1 MRLTNITFDR
11 GIFVRAMPALLML
24 GAAGCSGMPRAVS
37 SYKEVEAASKQGAIN
52 LVPVTAETLPAA
64 PAQTTGFPNDF
75 LSAREFAYE
84 RLGSGDRLGVR
95 IWEGGTPTV
104 FTSESGSNASEVT
117 VDEQGRVYLPYV
129 GAMRVSGLTV
139 AEVRDAVARRL
150 RTVVA
155 RPQVDIRV
163 LERRSTLVTIQ
174 GDAAKTGAY
183 SIERGRTRLS
193 SLLAEVAPDQKI
205 PEMLNVVVR
214 RGSEVGQVTLREL
227 YKNPALDIALQPG
240 DSIILTE
247 AVENITVLGA
257 AGVQGQVRIPDRN
270 FTVMD
275 ALGQARGINPDAAD
289 PRAIFVMRAQ
299 AQPGQPP
306 LVYQF
311 DMRRPEV
318 IALANRFVLRDED
331 ALLISNASWA
341 QTRQVIA
348 AFSQGLASVRSAA
361 TIPVP

>member
-1 MRLTNITFDR
+1 MT
-11 GIFVRAMPALLML
+11 GIATISLAD
-24 GAAGCSGMPRAVS
+24 G
-37 SYKEVEAASKQGAIN
+37 
-52 LVPVTAETLPAA
+52 AET
-64 PAQTTGFPNDF
+64 
-75 LSAREFAYE
+75 AR
-84 RLGSGDRLGVR
+84 
-95 IWEGGTPTV
+95 
-104 FTSESGSNASEVT
+104 
-117 VDEQGRVYLPYV
+117 Q
-129 GAMRVSGLTV
+129 
-139 AEVRDAVARRL
+139 
-150 RTVVA
+150 
-155 RPQVDIRV
+155 
-163 LERRSTLVTIQ
+163 
-174 GDAAKTGAY
+174 
-183 SIERGRTRLS
+183 
-193 SLLAEVAPDQKI
+193 
-205 PEMLNVVVR
+205 
-214 RGSEVGQVTLREL
+214 
-227 YKNPALDIALQPG
+227 
-240 DSIILTE
+240 
-247 AVENITVLGA
+247 VLGA